1 MHNLQ
6 RALVHDWPIMLL
18 VVANLTA
25 IGMYLGVGPE
35 TQQGTG
41 YRVINI
47 GEVRRLLDA
56 GRLNLHE
63 ADWYQHDTGP
73 GTGIDTGTAH

>member
-18 VVANLTA
+18 MVVTLTG

-35 TQQGTG
+35 TNQGTG

-47 GEVRRLLDA
+47 KEVQRLLDA
-56 GRLNLHE
+56 GTLNLHE
-63 ADWYQHDTGP
+63 ADWYQHDTG
-73 GTGIDTGTAH
+73 TGTETGTTH